1 MKIQER
7 NRRAEGET
15 HSDAP
20 SKKRPSR
27 DQPGNSNHD
36 HRPLDSL
43 ESSGVEIVRSG
54 YFFCHQKILT
64 AEVAELEQAIPSISL
79 TLLEILCDICR
90 QIFSA
95 VLGRNPDQLHKSSH
109 DPQNQSHDIEPSG
122 VQPAVKNN
130 SH

>member
-20 SKKRPSR
+20 SKKRPSG

-54 YFFCHQKILT
+54 YFFCHQQILT

-90 QIFSA
+90 SDFFSSPWPRSGSAPQIQPRS
-95 VLGRNPDQLHKSSH
+95 P
-109 DPQNQSHDIEPSG
+109 EPIPRYRAKWCAASG
-122 VQPAVKNN
+122 QED
-130 SH
+130 